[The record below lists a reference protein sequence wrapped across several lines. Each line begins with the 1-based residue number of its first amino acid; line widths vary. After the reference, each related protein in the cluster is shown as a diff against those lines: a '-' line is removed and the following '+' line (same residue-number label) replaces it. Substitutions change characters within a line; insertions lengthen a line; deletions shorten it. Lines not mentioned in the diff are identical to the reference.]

1 MVNAPRS
8 KDWISVG
15 KTSNRQ
21 GGSGTRD
28 GGYHP
33 VEEEMKKKAVKG
45 HYDLYNLVRN
55 MDHVIRT
62 QKDLHPRTRV
72 WKDLLG
78 MVDELREI
86 QRDWAERLPK

>member
-1 MVNAPRS
+1 
-8 KDWISVG
+8 
-15 KTSNRQ
+15 
-21 GGSGTRD
+21 
-28 GGYHP
+28 
-33 VEEEMKKKAVKG
+33 VKG